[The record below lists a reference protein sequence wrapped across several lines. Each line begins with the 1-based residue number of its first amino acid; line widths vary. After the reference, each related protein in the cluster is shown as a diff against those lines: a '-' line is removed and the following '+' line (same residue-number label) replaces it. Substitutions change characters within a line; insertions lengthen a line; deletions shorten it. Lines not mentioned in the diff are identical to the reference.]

1 MKLIS
6 TVVRPERLPQVKAA
20 LCMRA
25 ALFSLWLL
33 APAALGAQS
42 APPAPADTT
51 SKNADPPPAPAAVNH
66 LETSFAGFKLTG
78 FAAGS
83 YSYSGRSVGDSA
95 IVGRLYDRLQNR
107 FMLNA
112 LALVLD
118 KPYDPAKFSA
128 GFHSE
133 LLLGQDATLIKSPGF
148 DLGAEADVPHLY
160 VTLNVPTASGNG
172 VQFKVG
178 RMVTLMGVEV
188 IETIANPNWSEANQ
202 FIYVENFTGTG
213 VSVETKF
220 NNHVD
225 AQFRVI
231 NGWDQVSDNNTR
243 KSLMGRIGIYP
254 DASTSLGIVGFWG
267 PEEAND
273 NTANRYGIEGLLWRK
288 LGKAAVWIQ
297 GDYGQEQA
305 NAALPEPTQDAKW
318 WALGGWVTYD
328 FSSALR
334 LALRGDYVND
344 ENGRRSTVNG
354 VGVGFPA
361 NLGQKFGSG
370 TATLNIKAWP
380 SAVVRPELRYDRSTL
395 GAFNGKKDQVTVALA
410 VAYLY

>member
-1 MKLIS
+1 MRFLSALLIAP
-6 TVVRPERLPQVKAA
+6 V
-20 LCMRA
+20 
-25 ALFSLWLL
+25 WL
-33 APAALGAQS
+33 AAQS
-42 APPAPADTT
+42 APSAPADTT
-51 SKNADPPPAPAAVNH
+51 DKKSDPPAPVVNH
-66 LETSFAGFKLTG
+66 LETTLAGFKLTG

-231 NGWDQVSDNNTR
+231 NGWDQVSDNNTH
-243 KSLMGRIGIYP
+243 KSLMGRVGIYP
-254 DASTSLGIVGFWG
+254 DALTSIGIVGYWG
-267 PEEAND
+267 PEEAGND
-273 NTANRYGIEGLLWRK
+273 TANRYGVNGVIWRK
-288 LGKAAVWIQ
+288 LGAKVNVWLQ

-305 NAALPEPTQDAKW
+305 DAALADPTQDAKW

-328 FSSALR
+328 FSSSLG

-344 ENGRRSTVNG
+344 ENGARTNG
-354 VGVGFPA
+354 VFGFLP
-361 NLGQKFGSG
+361 NTGQKFGSG

-380 SAVVRPELRYDRSTL
+380 SAVVRPEVRYDRATL
-395 GAFNGKKDQVTVALA
+395 RTFAGEKDQVTFALA